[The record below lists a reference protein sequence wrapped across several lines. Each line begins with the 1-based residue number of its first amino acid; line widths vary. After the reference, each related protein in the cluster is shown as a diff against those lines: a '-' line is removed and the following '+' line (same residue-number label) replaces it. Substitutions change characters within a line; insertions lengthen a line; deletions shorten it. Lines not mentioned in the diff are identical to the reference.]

1 MLKYYSQNILF
12 YFFSLLWIA
21 NDSIFKV
28 LFPGWITGKISD
40 VIGLTF
46 TPLILTG
53 IFSLLTKKIN
63 PTILFWFSVLLTN
76 LIFIWIN
83 LAQESNN
90 QFYSLIGSNESLN
103 LADKSDLFLLPI
115 VILSLY
121 IFNRSRIFF
130 QNSTLKKF
138 CILVLPCLA
147 LLNTSFPHGRSNL
160 QDIFV
165 LLGSAHNKIIQLEP
179 KETEITTNEFVFKFR
194 FIGKN
199 NESSP
204 VSVEIPNENEIGIEP
219 CPNPSNPTKENGNGI
234 STYDES
240 NKGKFQNY
248 SIDFSKDKNFETIEK
263 TSDCTDSECTIDL
276 QSLSPG
282 LYFWNV
288 RTRYLYRSGCQLYL
302 ENFLV
307 YQEIHSF
314 RK

>member
-1 MLKYYSQNILF
+1 MFKHHTLYILF
-12 YFFSLLWIA
+12 YLSCLLWIA

-28 LFPGWITGKISD
+28 LYPGWITGKISD

-53 IFSLLTKKIN
+53 FISLLTKKIK
-63 PTILFWFSVLLTN
+63 PTILFWFSVLLTD
-76 LIFIWIN
+76 LIFIRIN
-83 LAQESNN
+83 LSQETNN
-90 QFYSLIGSNESLN
+90 QFYALIGSKESLN

-121 IFNRSRIFF
+121 IFNHSRIFF

-138 CILVLPCLA
+138 CILALPCLA
-147 LLNTSFPHGRSNL
+147 LLNTSFPHGRSNI
-160 QDIFV
+160 QDIFF
-165 LLGSAHNKIIQLEP
+165 LLSSAHNKIIQLEP
-179 KETEITTNEFVFKFR
+179 KETEITTNEFIFKFK

-199 NESSP
+199 NESRP
-204 VSVEIPNENEIGIEP
+204 ISVEIPNENEAGIEP
-219 CPNPSNPTKENGNGI
+219 CPNPSNPTKEIGNGI

-248 SIDFSKDKNFETIEK
+248 RIDFSKDKNFETIEK
-263 TSDCTDSECTIDL
+263 TTDCSDSECTIDL

-307 YQEIHSF
+307 NQEVHSF